1 MTLLVATLA
10 GAAGAVLR
18 YVVSGVVQRRTRS
31 GFPLG
36 TLTVNLSG
44 AFLLGLVAG
53 VDNLESSTTLATAAF
68 LAGFTTFSTWMIET
82 LRLGPSPF
90 RLRPIANLLITLVPG
105 VILCAAGYSL
115 TN

>member
-1 MTLLVATLA
+1 LTLLTATLT

-18 YVVSGVVQRRTRS
+18 YLVSGVVQHRTRS

-44 AFLLGLVAG
+44 AILLGLVAG
-53 VDNLESSTTLATAAF
+53 IDNLESPATLAASAF

-90 RLRPIANLLITLVPG
+90 RLRPIANLLITLILG
-105 VILCAAGYSL
+105 VVLCAAGYSL